1 MIFFATM
8 TSSDIVELRTTI
20 INIEYPTLMLGKM
33 FLIFLGYKLL
43 DARGIF
49 LNITKDIYMHIC
61 ILIRRFIY
69 SKILHSYFITLLL
82 KLKMH
87 QNSLVRTEE
96 YTSLY
101 TENP

>member
-49 LNITKDIYMHIC
+49 LNKRHIHAYMHINKTFH
-61 ILIRRFIY
+61 I
-69 SKILHSYFITLLL
+69 
-82 KLKMH
+82 
-87 QNSLVRTEE
+87 Q
-96 YTSLY
+96 
-101 TENP
+101 